1 MFGKKLQ
8 IGEGDKYDLSKV
20 STETVNQEEVA
31 KKNAKLIEIFKSFD
45 RNNDGKLSS
54 AEMALALEAFDS
66 LDISGDD
73 KISKKEFQEAAENFN
88 KNMKLEGKDQV
99 DAKDLKTFIKNLFK
113 ATKNDPTAETQKVI
127 EQYNKEQEQIALQ
140 QKQDA
145 VEADAKRRGWE
156 WSLDGAYWDKK
167 NNKYY
172 LPNADMTAFEEVH
185 WSDSEQKFKVMS
197 ADELAELEAAKVA
210 EAEAAKNKQ
219 TPQLHKY
226 IVQTDDKFT
235 EVISKA
241 LQAQGIEKPTKEQI
255 EKAKEQFKKDNP
267 NAVRST
273 EDGYEFLLVGA
284 EVNLRG
290 EVASAKS
297 SKEAIA
303 EWSEKYPDKVWKPK
317 SKGKEEVKGKGDP
330 QGLSLEERAENV
342 KDATELIAPDLTPKE
357 TLDNNL
363 QEEAE
368 KISANTSN
376 VNELKSQLDEV
387 LSYDLVGAAMVRN
400 YFTENTNKDNIAYLV
415 DDKIAEKMDNVLGI
429 GKGYVY
435 NFVLSK
441 LKARAEELGID
452 EKYKDFNTISDDLS
466 LQDMQ
471 KWITTLSNDIKA
483 ADKKV
488 VDSADA
494 DKEAYENEQA
504 ALKKLN
510 DNKKLFEKSN
520 NSLVRAA
527 DLAQNEPD
535 SVKIEKHDSYETCEL
550 ADGTKIYIERD
561 EDGNIKRI
569 EIRNSGG
576 PDDSYDVKYIQGTV
590 AFDPDEKDNGSN
602 KYKETIKTNAFNF
615 EKIKELA
622 EMIFGKA
629 PKTEE

>member
-20 STETVNQEEVA
+20 STETVSQEEVA

-45 RNNDGKLSS
+45 KNNDGKLSS

-197 ADELAELEAAKVA
+197 ADELAELEAAKAA
-210 EAEAAKNKQ
+210 EAEAERKAAEKAKAAE

-226 IVQTDDKFT
+226 IVQSGDKFT

-241 LQAQGIEKPTKEQI
+241 LQAQGIENPTQEQI
-255 EKAKEQFKKDNP
+255 AEAKEQFKQDNP

-290 EVASAKS
+290 KVDFSKNSEEAVAQWAKANEGLVSEAYKKDHRAPNEVPEVVVTASAPTEEQRVRGAKA
-297 SKEAIA
+297 KEMGLEGARISGLYRKFGSDGHY
-303 EWSEKYPDKVWKPK
+303 EYYQWDDKKQDFVNVKNTGVLSVTEPNQYTDQYILRRA
-317 SKGKEEVKGKGDP
+317 VKGGGYNDAVFDKNNNPVKTLKYNKNRTYTGYVEYDYWAGGCNEYTYDANNNKTKFVSKDYRGNV
-330 QGLSLEERAENV
+330 QDSREYTYDANNNMTKEVLKDANGNVELFWEYTYDANNNNKTKEVLKDANGNV
-342 KDATELIAPDLTPKE
+342 KFSWEYTYDA
-357 TLDNNL
+357 NNN
-363 QEEAE
+363 
-368 KISANTSN
+368 KT
-376 VNELKSQLDEV
+376 KEV
-387 LSYDLVGAAMVRN
+387 L
-400 YFTENTNKDNIAYLV
+400 KDANG
-415 DDKIAEKMDNVLGI
+415 NVI
-429 GKGYVY
+429 K
-435 NFVLSK
+435 F
-441 LKARAEELGID
+441 RELG
-452 EKYKDFNTISDDLS
+452 SDG
-466 LQDMQ
+466 
-471 KWITTLSNDIKA
+471 KWIYYNASGAQISED
-483 ADKKV
+483 
-488 VDSADA
+488 
-494 DKEAYENEQA
+494 EYY
-504 ALKKLN
+504 KL
-510 DNKKLFEKSN
+510 
-520 NSLVRAA
+520 
-527 DLAQNEPD
+527 
-535 SVKIEKHDSYETCEL
+535 
-550 ADGTKIYIERD
+550 
-561 EDGNIKRI
+561 
-569 EIRNSGG
+569 
-576 PDDSYDVKYIQGTV
+576 
-590 AFDPDEKDNGSN
+590 
-602 KYKETIKTNAFNF
+602 
-615 EKIKELA
+615 
-622 EMIFGKA
+622 
-629 PKTEE
+629 